1 MIYQEI
7 NLPIWAQ
14 LVIMVLLILIG
25 IEIAKIKLQRTLN
38 KKPKKHAQTM
48 LKSVTGLYSI
58 TGTILQLRRHDMKL
72 YHYSQFTDLASIKEN
87 GLHVGA
93 DNVVYLAEVLC

>member
-25 IEIAKIKLQRTLN
+25 IEITKIKPTEDVKQETKETRADHV
-38 KKPKKHAQTM
+38 KERYGAYIQ
-48 LKSVTGLYSI
+48 
-58 TGTILQLRRHDMKL
+58 
-72 YHYSQFTDLASIKEN
+72 SQGRYYN
-87 GLHVGA
+87 
-93 DNVVYLAEVLC
+93 

>member
-25 IEIAKIKLQRTLN
+25 IEIAKIKPVEA
-38 KKPKKHAQTM
+38 PKEVKEQIPDNHVKERYGA
-48 LKSVTGLYSI
+48 YI
-58 TGTILQLRRHDMKL
+58 QLRGR
-72 YHYSQFTDLASIKEN
+72 YYN
-87 GLHVGA
+87 
-93 DNVVYLAEVLC
+93 